1 MLLVLLSSR
10 IRRSMPPAS
19 LNPAYHRLPT
29 SLRPARPRVE
39 VLRRSVVPENP
50 IRGGFAPEGESGQHH
65 MRCLPSSICLR
76 CSSRICS
83 NRGGSWKSR
92 TSFFVTSST
101 SPSGVH
107 RAICGCVGATGR
119 CWYGCHGFGQACL
132 GRPGS
137 FNLTRYC
144 GGIEQDF
151 APIGAGNPAL
161 GQGGLRL
168 AVSCA
173 NSSIG

>member
-1 MLLVLLSSR
+1 MWTLSPGVPYHSRWRGHNLPQLLR
-10 IRRSMPPAS
+10 
-19 LNPAYHRLPT
+19 
-29 SLRPARPRVE
+29 ARWRQLWPNARV
-39 VLRRSVVPENP
+39 VVPENP
-50 IRGGFAPEGESGQHH
+50 IRGGSRLKENQGNIICDACNP
-65 MRCLPSSICLR
+65 PSACDVRRRSVQTAAAR
-76 CSSRICS
+76 R
-83 NRGGSWKSR
+83 SR

-107 RAICGCVGATGR
+107 RAVCGCVGATGR

-137 FNLTRYC
+137 FSLTRYC

-151 APIGAGNPAL
+151 APIGAGNPVL

>member
-1 MLLVLLSSR
+1 MLAILHLFAMFVADLFKPRRQLEVENPLSSSPAQHR
-10 IRRSMPPAS
+10 PPAC
-19 LNPAYHRLPT
+19 T
-29 SLRPARPRVE
+29 V
-39 VLRRSVVPENP
+39 
-50 IRGGFAPEGESGQHH
+50 
-65 MRCLPSSICLR
+65 MD
-76 CSSRICS
+76 
-83 NRGGSWKSR
+83 
-92 TSFFVTSST
+92 
-101 SPSGVH
+101 
-107 RAICGCVGATGR
+107 ATGR

-137 FNLTRYC
+137 FSLTRYC